1 MVNPASIGIR
11 VSIPYEEICVDM
23 TSANDTAEFRTL
35 RDFFRYAVTRFNA
48 AGLAYGHGTDNA
60 LDEAAFLV
68 LEALHLPI
76 DRLEPFLDA
85 RLVETERVRLRE
97 LIAARIETRK
107 PAAYLLGCAYMHGI
121 RFHVDERVIVPRS
134 YIGEILFGEAMQG
147 TTPALI
153 DRREV
158 HQILDLCTGSGCLA
172 ILAARAFPHAII
184 DATELSPDALEVACW
199 NVRESGDAARITLV
213 EGDLF
218 VPVHGTRYDLV
229 LANPPYV
236 SSAAMAALPP
246 EYRHEPGLALS
257 GGSDGLEIVRR
268 ILREAPAHLSGH
280 GGLVCEIG
288 SGRALL
294 EAEFPELPF
303 FWLDTEASSCEVFWL
318 AARDFAAP
326 RPTAPLPRTRRRT
339 PATRAIVKRVRTRR
353 R

>member
-1 MVNPASIGIR
+1 M
-11 VSIPYEEICVDM
+11 
-23 TSANDTAEFRTL
+23 NDETAEFLTL
-35 RDFFRYAVTRFNA
+35 RDFFRYAVTRFNTA
-48 AGLAYGHGTDNA
+48 CLTYGHGTDNA
-60 LDEAAFLV
+60 VDEAAFLV

-76 DRLEPFLDA
+76 DRLDPFLDA
-85 RLVETERVRLRE
+85 RLTESERARLRE

-134 YIGEILFGEAMQG
+134 FISEILFGEAVQG
-147 TTPALI
+147 ATPALI
-153 DRREV
+153 DPRDV

-184 DATELSPDALEVACW
+184 DATELSPDALEVARW
-199 NVRESGDAARITLV
+199 NVRESGDAARITLI

-218 VPVHGTRYDLV
+218 APVHGTRYDLI

-236 SSAAMAALPP
+236 SGAAMAALPP

-268 ILREAPAHLSGH
+268 ILREAPAHLSDN
-280 GGLVCEIG
+280 GGLLCEIG
-288 SGRALL
+288 TGRALL
-294 EAEFPELPF
+294 EAEFPRLPF
-303 FWLDTEASSCEVFWL
+303 TWLDTEASSGEVFWL
-318 AARDFAAP
+318 GARDFAPP
-326 RPTAPLPRTRRRT
+326 RPTPPLPRTRRRT
-339 PATRAIVKRVRTRR
+339 PPRAIVKRTRARR